1 MGTAVKKFIYI
12 PIQCRLIA
20 FRSYILLVLFFF
32 GRSCIWL
39 FFFLIFSVIEGAA
52 HEHVNYPGTDILPW
66 SSPVRSS

>member
-1 MGTAVKKFIYI
+1 MGTAVKKFIDI

-20 FRSYILLVLFFF
+20 FRSYILLVLFFSGALVF
-32 GRSCIWL
+32 GY